1 MSLVYMSFVC
11 PWLPCTIIRK
21 KTLRKQLCCSMIDTS
36 IGSNPAA
43 FQSKK
48 EKYSE
53 MYSVGNDLWQYFP
66 SSIIRLFRRFKKK
79 EKKEKKEDLR
89 SAGAIGAFEWSIIW
103 RAPVTAPLIVYSRH
117 PSQHWLLC
125 IQHFIWRGVEA
136 TCYRNWRWTKR
147 KMEHKRHASG
157 SHIKKKLIAID
168 NEEWQEICNTM

>member
-1 MSLVYMSFVC
+1 MTSLY
-11 PWLPCTIIRK
+11 TIIRK

-43 FQSKK
+43 FQSKRQNTVK
-48 EKYSE
+48 C
-53 MYSVGNDLWQYFP
+53 
-66 SSIIRLFRRFKKK
+66 IRWETIYGSTTFRPQSFVSFDALKRKKRNK
-79 EKKEKKEDLR
+79 SQKR
-89 SAGAIGAFEWSIIW
+89 GFTIRASAIGAFEWSIIW

-136 TCYRNWRWTKR
+136 TCYRNWRWIKR
-147 KMEHKRHASG
+147 KIEHKRHASD
-157 SHIKKKLIAID
+157 SHIKKLIAID